1 CYCGQLQVIG
11 EAIEAYPN
19 ELRINWVRAWPG
31 QTVLCVSQV
40 YWTKHIHK
48 AIKTGQKVIS
58 SIYIYFY
65 IYMSYTV
72 YPEYGLKTLV
82 VLDVHARDVLATL
95 VQKGISDENDF
106 EWLSQLRYYW
116 VENHLQT
123 KMINAGLPYGY
134 EYLGNTPRL
143 VITPLTDR
151 SYCYPYLF
159 PSCPPPSPPLAP

>member
-1 CYCGQLQVIG
+1 MKTTYFIPQMLFLDCFIKVVGLRICSYVLFLFPATVDRACSRLHQSLRVQPNHHDTQLFEWFAAGQLQVIG

-72 YPEYGLKTLV
+72 YPEYGLKSWLLTISPDCCCNQL
-82 VLDVHARDVLATL
+82 LD
-95 VQKGISDENDF
+95 GNISQNKYF
-106 EWLSQLRYYW
+106 
-116 VENHLQT
+116 
-123 KMINAGLPYGY
+123 
-134 EYLGNTPRL
+134 
-143 VITPLTDR
+143 
-151 SYCYPYLF
+151 F
-159 PSCPPPSPPLAP
+159 